1 MVCERLKP
9 YLRWPLSLALLL
21 ISTACNLNN
30 EGTPVDIS
38 KLDWKAMAFTCT
50 KEQDPPVDPEA
61 DAWRKQGRAYE
72 KQGDPANDAEMLRL
86 YRQAAE
92 RGHYK
97 ALLDLAGLYVHG
109 TGVPQDEGKALD
121 LVEQALKLKGPHAYY
136 LMGVMLEQGIGVKQ
150 DKAAAL
156 AYFRRAADLGNRYG
170 QWAIGREFSN
180 AFGRHPEPERSRA
193 FAIAVQMLE
202 CALGQ
207 ELPQA
212 GHELGLHY
220 VHSEKNTPKGL
231 VYFQKAG
238 TLGHTDSLYWLYATF
253 KNGNYGIEKDPERA
267 ACYDRLWRESDDNPG
282 KRFPDLD
289 QRCPLPVLAPV
300 AAAPAEPPANLQARS
315 GQPCPWSGVWTSVER
330 YNGEHH
336 FQRGDLLPQVEGRSV
351 TWTRLRAT

>member
-1 MVCERLKP
+1 ML
-9 YLRWPLSLALLL
+9 LRCLLL
-21 ISTACNLNN
+21 VTILSGPTACGQPGG
-30 EGTPVDIS
+30 EDVADIH

-50 KEQDPPVDPEA
+50 TEQNPPLDPEA
-61 DAWRKQGRAYE
+61 DVWFQQARAYE
-72 KQGDPANDAEMLRL
+72 KLDQEANDKEMLRL

-97 ALLDLAGLYVHG
+97 AIFNLSRLYIYG
-109 TGVPQDEGKALD
+109 SGVPQDEGKALD
-121 LVEQALKLKGPHAYY
+121 LVEQALKLNIPYAYY
-136 LMGVMLEQGIGVKQ
+136 SMGAMLQQGIGVRQ
-150 DKAAAL
+150 DKTAAL
-156 AYFRRAADLGNRYG
+156 AYYRRAADLGNRYG
-170 QWAIGREFSN
+170 QWVIGREFSN

-220 VHSEKNTPKGL
+220 VHMEKNTPKGL

-253 KNGNYGIEKDPERA
+253 KNGNYGVEKDPERA

-289 QRCPLPVLAPV
+289 QRCPLPVLAPL
-300 AAAPAEPPANLQARS
+300 AAAPAEPPANLQTRS
-315 GQPCPWSGVWTSVER
+315 GQPCPRSGVWASVER

-336 FQRGDLLPQVEGRSV
+336 FQRGDLLPQVDGRSV
-351 TWTRLRAT
+351 TWTRLRST